1 MLELL
6 EMTGALVTID
16 SMGCQHAIASATLN
30 AKNEARAVRA
40 HWGHREPAALD
51 HGRRVPRRPHA
62 TANRKRTGGAIQGL
76 RRAYADISLSSKNDA
91 ENVHAFRPGNR

>member
-40 HWGHREPAALD
+40 HWGIENRLHWIMGVVFHEDLMRLRTENGPA
-51 HGRRVPRRPHA
+51 GRF
-62 TANRKRTGGAIQGL
+62 
-76 RRAYADISLSSKNDA
+76 RACAA
-91 ENVHAFRPGNR
+91 HMQT